1 MGFWRSLR
9 QWWSWDGTPETDPF
23 RDAVSEEEGAVS
35 LDVSGHAHVGAEPE
49 PPEAPQDDAA

>member
-23 RDAVSEEEGAVS
+23 RDRASEEDAEVS
-35 LDVSGHAHVGAEPE
+35 VGVSVQPHTGAEPE
-49 PPEAPQDDAA
+49 PAEPPDDDAA